1 MIFFEFLWSL
11 VMIERMLE
19 FILKDV
25 DCYFLIFD
33 QPINLFKMMNEES
46 IRKYFLQLS

>member
-1 MIFFEFLWSL
+1 MIFFKFLLSL

-19 FILKDV
+19 FILKEV
-25 DCYFLIFD
+25 DGYFLIFD

-46 IRKYFLQLS
+46 IGKYFLHLS